1 MSLFIIVLVFIGL
14 GVGCNPQ
21 EKPTETAQVNQAYTK
36 TITPILTDQV
46 TSTPTIKKT
55 TEIPPH
61 PITSTPKSIPSD
73 LNGILTT
80 NEFTFDFE
88 NGERESTSKNFA
100 DLGCDVLTGYSRV
113 QDLILCVDGLFQDYF
128 SYSFVT
134 QEVTNLS
141 LPGELDIIQLIDD
154 GQKIFGAKRISFTAF
169 SSPFYVLERDTYA
182 IEAEYNIEGYVGI
195 PAISESGTIAYI
207 IYDGLQQVVIV
218 EGENVFLRLKGDLF
232 GKKNTIQGLSWSP
245 DGTMLAIGVSSIQ
258 EAFPPLTGLFVY
270 DITEG
275 QIIAYDQV
283 IGSKQF
289 QSFSRV
295 EDDLNF
301 HIGFPIEIWALDNSM
316 ISLATTSNELCILY
330 VNREVLQ
337 CDDIS
342 NPVKYTTWSPDSQY
356 IAVVSLNNAIRI
368 YEVSTLEKMYEIS
381 DHGFVKIIY
390 WKESD

>member
-1 MSLFIIVLVFIGL
+1 
-14 GVGCNPQ
+14 
-21 EKPTETAQVNQAYTK
+21 
-36 TITPILTDQV
+36 
-46 TSTPTIKKT
+46 
-55 TEIPPH
+55 
-61 PITSTPKSIPSD
+61 
-73 LNGILTT
+73 
-80 NEFTFDFE
+80 
-88 NGERESTSKNFA
+88 
-100 DLGCDVLTGYSRV
+100 
-113 QDLILCVDGLFQDYF
+113 
-128 SYSFVT
+128 
-134 QEVTNLS
+134 
-141 LPGELDIIQLIDD
+141 
-154 GQKIFGAKRISFTAF
+154 
-169 SSPFYVLERDTYA
+169 
-182 IEAEYNIEGYVGI
+182 
-195 PAISESGTIAYI
+195 
-207 IYDGLQQVVIV
+207 VIV

-232 GKKNTIQGLSWSP
+232 GEKNTIQGLSWSP

-356 IAVVSLNNAIRI
+356 IAVVSLNNAIKI